1 MRQFTSSTLKRSLGI
16 GLVGGTLLA
25 SGMVLAAEN
34 LRMSTLGPGTSPYIV
49 MNTFATIVNDQLDD
63 YSIQVNA
70 TGAATRHAV
79 ETAQGRSQFFMSSPN
94 LYHMMAT
101 ETGPYSD
108 ARGVG
113 ALADNLRTV
122 FNFPMG
128 FYHVTTFADSGI
140 ESFDDFAD
148 KKIFLG
154 PPGGAAYQTARLY
167 IEGMTGLE
175 PEEDYDVVSL
185 GWDAAAQSFQDGH
198 IDVYFNPTLPPSPA
212 ISQIALTNEI
222 RLLGIPDDKLDD
234 PAMQP
239 VLERPGF
246 RLGEIPAGVYGDNQ
260 VAEGDIRTV
269 GVTVG
274 LVTNKDVPEEAVYR
288 MTKAFWEGLEAR
300 AAQVPVLKNITLED
314 VFVDINTPLHPGA
327 ERYYREIGLE
337 IPEAALAGRDE

>member
-1 MRQFTSSTLKRSLGI
+1 MRHLTTSDLKLTLCA
-16 GLVGGTLLA
+16 GLVGGALLA
-25 SGMVLAAEN
+25 SGAALAAEN

-49 MNTFATIVNDQLDD
+49 MNTFATIVNDQVEG
-63 YSIQVNA
+63 YNIQVNA

-79 ETAQGRSQFFMSSPN
+79 ETAQGRSHFFMSSPN

-101 ETGPYSD
+101 ETGPYSEV
-108 ARGVG
+108 RGVG

-128 FYHVTTFADSGI
+128 FYHVSTFADSGI
-140 ESFDDFAD
+140 ESFDDIAG
-148 KKIFLG
+148 KRVFLG
-154 PPGGAAYQTARLY
+154 PPGGAAYQTARLFV
-167 IEGMTGLE
+167 EGMTGLK
-175 PEEDYDVVSL
+175 PEEDYRVVSL
-185 GWDAAAQSFQDGH
+185 GWDAASQSFQDGH

-212 ISQIALTNEI
+212 ISQITLTNKI

-239 VLERPGF
+239 VLQRPGF

-260 VAEGDIRTV
+260 VTEGDIRTV

-274 LVTNKDVPEEAVYR
+274 LVTHKDVAEEAIYD
-288 MTKAFWEGLEAR
+288 MTRAFWEGLEAR
-300 AAQVPVLKNITLED
+300 AGQIPLLRNITLDD

-337 IPEAALAGRDE
+337 IPEEALAGRD

>member
-1 MRQFTSSTLKRSLGI
+1 MQTMHTTSNLKR
-16 GLVGGTLLA
+16 LVTTGFFCSALLA
-25 SGMVLAAEN
+25 GGAASAAEN

-49 MNTFATIVNDQLDD
+49 MNTFATIVNEALDD
-63 YSIQVNA
+63 YDIQVNA

-79 ETAQGRSQFFMSSPN
+79 ETAQGRSDFFMSSPN

-101 ETGPYSD
+101 ETGPYSE
-108 ARGVG
+108 AKGVG
-113 ALADNLRTV
+113 TLAENLRTV

-128 FYHVTTFADSGI
+128 YYHVATFADSGI
-140 ESFDDFAD
+140 ESFEDFAG
-148 KKIFLG
+148 KKVFLG
-154 PPGGAAYQTARLY
+154 PPGGAAYQTTRLF

-212 ISQIALTNEI
+212 ITQIVLTNEI
-222 RLLGIPDDKLDD
+222 RLLGIPDDKLND
-234 PAMQP
+234 PALAP

-246 RLGEIPAGVYGDNQ
+246 RLGEIPAGVYGENQ
-260 VAEGDIRTV
+260 VTEGDIRTI

-274 LVTNKDVPEEAVYR
+274 LAANKDVPEEAVYQ
-288 MTKAFWEGLEAR
+288 MTKAFWVGLEAR
-300 AAQVPVLKNITLED
+300 AAQIPVLKNITLED
-314 VFVDINTPLHPGA
+314 AFTDINTPLHPGA

-337 IPEAALAGRDE
+337 IPEQALSVE